1 MEQVVILNADISSI
15 SSKFYYKGEK
25 MVYEL
30 IVKLRDKTQCV
41 RQFQNFTEYNK
52 YHTEFTSLL
61 NNVGI
66 VTGLFLIVK

>member
-15 SSKFYYKGEK
+15 SSKFYFRGEK

-41 RQFQNFTEYNK
+41 RQFQNFSDYTL
-52 YHTEFTSLL
+52 YHHEFTRLL
-61 NNVGI
+61 NSVGI
-66 VTGLFLIVK
+66 VTGLFIIVK

>member
-30 IVKLRDKTQCV
+30 IVKLRDRTQCV
-41 RQFQNFTEYNK
+41 RQFQNFTDYNS
-52 YHTEFTSLL
+52 YHSEFTKLL
-61 NNVGI
+61 NTVGI
-66 VTGLFLIVK
+66 VTGLFMVVK